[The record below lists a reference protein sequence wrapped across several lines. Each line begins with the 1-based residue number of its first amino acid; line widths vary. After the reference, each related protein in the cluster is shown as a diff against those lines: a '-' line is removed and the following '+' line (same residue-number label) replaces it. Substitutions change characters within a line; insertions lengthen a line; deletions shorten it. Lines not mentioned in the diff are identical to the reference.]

1 MRNLLRLVGCLT
13 LAAVLLSGATA
24 RADEKKDTDKKQ
36 EKKKDQ
42 KKDDKLDAPF
52 PDLEKLLD
60 ALGGGLDEEQL
71 KEFRQ
76 RMEKM
81 REMLKQMQ
89 KGGGLPGGFGG
100 GFGLGGGLGGG
111 GLGGGFGG
119 MPAPAVRRAS
129 VQEARLGA
137 KLREPSAA
145 MIDQLDLPKDQGMVL
160 ADVGPNSPAAK
171 AGLKANDILLE
182 VNGKALSSKKD
193 EADKVLAGVGANK
206 EVDVVVMRKGKKE
219 TLKGLKLPEAKAAAL
234 PAPLPLNLPRGL
246 GGLAGLKNGTTAVT
260 RNNDEFTARHEA
272 GGVTCVVKGKV
283 NEGKAEPSE
292 ITIEEDGKTT
302 SYASVDKVPQEH
314 QQTVKKLVKLAAG
327 ARGVS
332 R

>member
-13 LAAVLLSGATA
+13 LAALLLSGATA

-76 RMEKM
+76 RMDKM

-100 GFGLGGGLGGG
+100 GFGLGGGLGGWWLRRHAGPG
-111 GLGGGFGG
+111 GAAGVGAGGAAGRQ
-119 MPAPAVRRAS
+119 A
-129 VQEARLGA
+129 
-137 KLREPSAA
+137 REPSAA

-182 VNGKALSSKKD
+182 VNGKAVSSKKD
-193 EADKVLAGVGANK
+193 EADKVLAAVEANK
-206 EVDVVVMRKGKKE
+206 AVDVVVMRKGKKE
-219 TLKGLKLPEAKAAAL
+219 TLKGLKLPEAKAAARSG
-234 PAPLPLNLPRGL
+234 A
-246 GGLAGLKNGTTAVT
+246 AA
-260 RNNDEFTARHEA
+260 
-272 GGVTCVVKGKV
+272 
-283 NEGKAEPSE
+283 AEPAARRPGRP
-292 ITIEEDGKTT
+292 EERHDGGD
-302 SYASVDKVPQEH
+302 A
-314 QQTVKKLVKLAAG
+314 QQRRVHGQARGGRRDVRREGQGERRQGRAERDHHRGGRQDEQLRQRGQGAAG
-327 ARGVS
+327 ASGDGQEAG
-332 R
+332 

>member
-1 MRNLLRLVGCLT
+1 MRSLARFVGCLT
-13 LAAVLLSGATA
+13 LAALLLSGATA
-24 RADEKKDTDKKQ
+24 RADEKKDKKE
-36 EKKKDQ
+36 EKKKEE
-42 KKDDKLDAPF
+42 KKNDKLDMPF

-81 REMLKQMQ
+81 REALKQMQ

-100 GFGLGGGLGGG
+100 GFGLGGGLGG
-111 GLGGGFGG
+111 LPGG
-119 MPAPAVRRAS
+119 MPVPAARRAS

-160 ADVGPNSPAAK
+160 EDVGPNSPAAK
-171 AGLKANDILLE
+171 AGLKAHDILLE
-182 VNGKALSSKKD
+182 VNGKAVSWKKD
-193 EADKVLAGVGANK
+193 EADKVLAGVEANK
-206 EVDVVVMRKGKKE
+206 AVDVVVMRKGKKE

-234 PAPLPLNLPRGL
+234 SAPFAGNLPRRL
-246 GGLAGLKNGTTAVT
+246 GGLKGGTTAVT
-260 RNNDEFTARHEA
+260 RNNDEFTAKHVS
-272 GGVTCVVKGKV
+272 GGVTFVVKGKV
-283 NEGKAEPSE
+283 SDAKAEPSE
-292 ITIEEDGKTT
+292 ITIEADGKTNT
-302 SYASVDKVPQEH
+302 YASVDKVPQEH
-314 QQTVKKLVKLAAG
+314 QETVKKLVALAAG
-327 ARGVS
+327 S